1 MYKIDQQGNKIEKL
15 EEPSFSDLRLHERK
29 NLQEWI
35 AKEPTALGEELLI
48 IQKEF
53 ADWEDTNER
62 LDLLALDKQGSLVI
76 IENKLDD
83 SGKDVTWQA
92 LKYASYC
99 STLSKENIKKIYQ
112 DYLGPKEKAEE
123 KLSEF
128 FDDTDTTY
136 EELSFITQRIILI
149 AARFRKEVTSTVLW
163 LMRFKIK
170 IQCFRA
176 TPYSMDINGD
186 KKLFLNFEQIIPPK
200 DAEDYM
206 IRMAEKEQD
215 LSASQNHLE
224 VMRVMRK
231 KFWTELIQKMNNAGS
246 DLYQGSSPQV
256 HARLDKVSGLPR
268 VFFRFAVSNSYG
280 RAELYIDRGFGRT
293 DSQDKKDNK
302 LIFDELYKH
311 KEQIDKEFDNTQL
324 FWERLDN
331 RRACRIKT
339 EVIGNILNEKTWG
352 TMQAFMVASM
362 LKLEASFKDRLKQVE
377 QKLRQ

>member
-1 MYKIDQQGNKIEKL
+1 MKN
-15 EEPSFSDLRLHERK
+15 SFSDLRLHERK
-29 NLQEWI
+29 NLQNDCQR
-35 AKEPTALGEELLI
+35 TNGSYEELLI

-92 LKYASYC
+92 LEHASYC

-215 LSASQNHLE
+215 ISASQNHLE
-224 VMRVMRK
+224 VVSHAK
-231 KFWTELIQKMNNAGS
+231 LEELIQ
-246 DLYQGSSPQV
+246 
-256 HARLDKVSGLPR
+256 
-268 VFFRFAVSNSYG
+268 
-280 RAELYIDRGFGRT
+280 
-293 DSQDKKDNK
+293 
-302 LIFDELYKH
+302 
-311 KEQIDKEFDNTQL
+311 
-324 FWERLDN
+324 
-331 RRACRIKT
+331 
-339 EVIGNILNEKTWG
+339 
-352 TMQAFMVASM
+352 
-362 LKLEASFKDRLKQVE
+362 
-377 QKLRQ
+377 